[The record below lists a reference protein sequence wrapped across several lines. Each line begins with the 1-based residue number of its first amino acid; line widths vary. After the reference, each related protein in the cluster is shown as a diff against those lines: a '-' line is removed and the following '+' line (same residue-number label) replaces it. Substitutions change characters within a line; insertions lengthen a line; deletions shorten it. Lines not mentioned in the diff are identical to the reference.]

1 MRTCSRCKTEKD
13 DAEFYKG
20 SCYCK
25 LCAKTISHENY
36 ERNKEK
42 ILAQQKVYKQTD
54 GKEMQAAANKRYQQS
69 EKGKEAVKRGNDK
82 YQHTERGKTIHAA
95 ADKKYKST
103 PRAIRLRRIADRNRR
118 YEKKCMQDPNYESP
132 FVDVEDLID

>member
-1 MRTCSRCKTEKD
+1 MKTCSRCKTEKD

-25 LCAKTISHENY
+25 PCAKIISHENY

-54 GKEMQAAANKRYQQS
+54 GQEMQATANKKYQQTL
-69 EKGKEAVKRGNDK
+69 KGKEAAKRG
-82 YQHTERGKTIHAA
+82 T
-95 ADKKYKST
+95 KKYRQT
-103 PRAIRLRRIADRNRR
+103 PHGRLVTKWAEKNYR
-118 YEKKCMQDPNYESP
+118 YEQKCMQDPNYEDP
-132 FVDVEDLID
+132 FADVEDLIDEKW